1 MNNMMKPLIGMVS
14 VIFLCFLLACNDNG
28 ASNLTTNTPDSTGT
42 AAPASTPADSNNTG
56 TTPEIIAPTADC
68 MIKANLGTRV
78 WKASGVTVNRVNEHL
93 TISHDGD
100 YTDTTDI
107 HNMQIIINNYN
118 GPGTYTFDGSG
129 NVSFSFGFTQ
139 TDNYLTAPQGSSGSI
154 TITEHTK
161 TTLKATFS
169 FKAGNNE
176 GDVKFVDVTN
186 GEISAKD
193 GVNCSVKEYVNP

>member
-1 MNNMMKPLIGMVS
+1 MHIMKAAKGLLPAVFITMMM
-14 VIFLCFLLACNDNG
+14 ACNNNPNPKEQPKNADSI
-28 ASNLTTNTPDSTGT
+28 ASTG
-42 AAPASTPADSNNTG
+42 AISTPTDSSNNSAATAS
-56 TTPEIIAPTADC
+56 PAPTADC
-68 MIKANLGTRV
+68 MIKATLGARE

-154 TITEHTK
+154 TVTEHTK
-161 TTLKATFS
+161 TSFKASFS
-169 FKAGNNE
+169 FKAGNTD
-176 GDVKFVDVTN
+176 GDGKIIEVTN
-186 GEISAKD
+186 GEVSAKD
-193 GVNCSVKEYVNP
+193 GNNCRVQEYVNPS